1 MSLLALYPSPPS
13 IDHRRCCTT
22 PLINYSAKA
31 WGTKDNSGGDCTR
44 AVVDVSR
51 TATKKTD
58 YDDNS
63 DKVRS
68 KRGVVDNLS
77 VISVTIAEL
86 IVTGR
91 AFETR
96 METYAALGQDRE
108 LTNSQIYSPYCTV
121 DEVLFFF
128 RLLECAFTP

>member
-1 MSLLALYPSPPS
+1 M
-13 IDHRRCCTT
+13 
-22 PLINYSAKA
+22 
-31 WGTKDNSGGDCTR
+31 R

-58 YDDNS
+58 DDDDNS

-77 VISVTIAEL
+77 VISVTMAEL

-96 METYAALGQDRE
+96 VGTYATVG
-108 LTNSQIYSPYCTV
+108 PYTAV
-121 DEVLFFF
+121 GVGKFADIFVF
-128 RLLECAFTP
+128 AI